1 MLLLIAI
8 NPAWFLWLTGHSW
21 WSGIPLLGLLHEC
34 GVGGKITCLT
44 LPVFGWG
51 TRSWRRSRSIAL
63 GWMSGVIVDSLHV
76 VPEIPV
82 AWKAISRN
90 SSLTTFIGAKEWF
103 VAVSMHGMSFT
114 LVAEKASRG

>member
-1 MLLLIAI
+1 
-8 NPAWFLWLTGHSW
+8 
-21 WSGIPLLGLLHEC
+21 
-34 GVGGKITCLT
+34 
-44 LPVFGWG
+44 
-51 TRSWRRSRSIAL
+51 
-63 GWMSGVIVDSLHV
+63 MSGVIVDSLHV

-114 LVAEKASRG
+114 LVAEKASRGWETEILAGVDLALVWLEVGVHEFTGTHWVVSFEDK